1 MDGGC
6 LAGWHELTS
15 ELMYVPFDGCPNG
28 AQQTAPLLGW
38 NIKRPWAAKKQGPT
52 FLFFF
57 SPVSLS
63 LPFSLHRELHK
74 WENILPRLTSFP
86 TSLLLDRIFTVLFM
100 PLHAVDVH
108 TYSFLGGPPCSA
120 STSLGYNFEILP
132 AELFS
137 VTPRQRGVYP
147 QFYIESD
154 ATVAQRLSWA
164 SRLTVPAWG
173 VRRTCGDKWQLYLCV
188 LHESIKHWPFKNA
201 PRIFEAVRSRGPNW
215 DAA

>member
-1 MDGGC
+1 MREHPAPSHLLSDISP
-6 LAGWHELTS
+6 AW
-15 ELMYVPFDGCPNG
+15 PNFRRLVY
-28 AQQTAPLLGW
+28 AAPCHWRSYIFVLG
-38 NIKRPWAAKKQGPT
+38 R
-52 FLFFF
+52 
-57 SPVSLS
+57 
-63 LPFSLHRELHK
+63 
-74 WENILPRLTSFP
+74 
-86 TSLLLDRIFTVLFM
+86 
-100 PLHAVDVH
+100 
-108 TYSFLGGPPCSA
+108 SA
-120 STSLGYNFEILP
+120 MLCFHVFGVQFWILP

-154 ATVAQRLSWA
+154 ATVARRLSWA
-164 SRLTVPAWG
+164 SRPAVPAWG